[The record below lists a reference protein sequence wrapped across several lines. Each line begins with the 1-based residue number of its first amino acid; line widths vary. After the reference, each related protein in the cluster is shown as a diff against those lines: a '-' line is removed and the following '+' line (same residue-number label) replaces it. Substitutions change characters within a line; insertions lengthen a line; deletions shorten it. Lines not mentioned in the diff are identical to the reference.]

1 MSDCALFA
9 TSFAIS
15 ALGAGNVN
23 KTLKLSINRHTKLPD
38 R

>member
-15 ALGAGNVN
+15 ALGAGNV
-23 KTLKLSINRHTKLPD
+23 KCKLNSKIF
-38 R
+38 